1 MKRRY
6 LCKLRNHWLTVALL
20 LVSPVMLANQSSV
33 GESSLDTVTRIA
45 FGSCAEP
52 KESYGIFDVIVAD
65 EPDVFLFLG
74 DNVYA
79 DDESDDPELRSL
91 RAAYAS
97 LAQSSEFK
105 HLKAR
110 VPLYATWD
118 DHDYGL
124 NDAGGDWPHKWA
136 AEALFETF
144 WAIPSDDPSTARPG
158 IYREVRFGEPGK
170 SVQLILLD
178 TRFFRTAL
186 RKPIIPPSNGRYEP
200 TDDPNQSMLGEAQ
213 WAWLEEVLTQP
224 ADLRLIASSVQFLA
238 EGHAWEAWRLLPME
252 QRRLMTLL
260 SQAQG
265 SILILSGDRH
275 MAGIYYDNQRSEAP
289 LLEITAS
296 SLNLP
301 LSSILSE
308 LSNEPGPY
316 RLGQPFYDAN
326 YGMLEID
333 WPARRV
339 FASIKN
345 GEGDTV
351 RSVEFKLSPL
361 PSD

>member
-1 MKRRY
+1 MKRRR
-6 LCKLRNHWLTVALL
+6 LCKLKNRWLMSALL
-20 LVSPVMLANQSSV
+20 LVSPMILANEILV
-33 GESSLDTVTRIA
+33 GRTSPDTVTRIA

-52 KESYGIFDVIVAD
+52 KESYGIFDVIAAD

-79 DDESDDPELRSL
+79 DDESDDPELKSL
-91 RAAYAS
+91 QAAYAL
-97 LAQSSEFK
+97 LAQSREFQ
-105 HLKAR
+105 HLKAQ

-144 WAIPSDDPSTARPG
+144 WTVPSDDPSAGRPG
-158 IYREVRFGEPGK
+158 IYREIRFGEPGR

-200 TDDPNQSMLGEAQ
+200 TDDPNQSMLGDAQ

-238 EGHAWEAWRLLPME
+238 EGHAWEAWRLLPLE
-252 QRRLMTLL
+252 QRRLMNLL
-260 SQAQG
+260 SQAKG

-275 MAGIYYDNQRSEAP
+275 MAGIYYDKERSESP

-308 LSNEPGPY
+308 LSVEPGPY

-339 FASIKN
+339 FASIRN

-351 RSVEFKLSPL
+351 RSIEFKLSTL
-361 PSD
+361 TSD